1 MTGPDDP
8 KVPDENILAAGRA
21 LEVVG
26 LILEDPQLR
35 GAFHDA
41 PEDTFNR
48 ARGGSAEPSV
58 RSVGYDAVP
67 PETKA
72 VLEAM
77 GPEQL
82 ELLGQFGAALIKD
95 GMYFDVPGVGK
106 CYIK

>member
-1 MTGPDDP
+1 MTGPDDL
-8 KVPDENILAAGRA
+8 KVPDENIRAAGRA
-21 LEVVG
+21 LAVIG

-48 ARGGSAEPSV
+48 ARGDSKD
-58 RSVGYDAVP
+58 VGYDAVP

-72 VLEAM
+72 VLESMA
-77 GPEQL
+77 PEQL
-82 ELLGQFGAALIKD
+82 DLLGQFGAALIKD
-95 GMYFDVPGVGK
+95 GMYFDVPGVGR